1 MAWYCR
7 CRDNPTYCLA
17 HDAFRVFVNLPSR
30 HKAAIR
36 WATPF
41 LVCLIVLVFLWFQW
55 WPSTQEVKVYLDQ
68 WGTLSGSLQQW
79 RMDFTDGRPLTLL
92 SALFIHINWVH
103 MLGNVIFLLIFA
115 YPSEKT
121 LGPWRLLLVFLGGG
135 AIANLVA
142 SLMLDS
148 PGRLIV
154 GASSGVSALIGAYLV
169 LFPNARLGIVVPL
182 GLWLEFIRLPAV
194 VLIGVWAALQWLFT
208 FLGPAFGHVAWWAH
222 VSGFLAGISIAL
234 LLRPFIKIPRFG

>member
-1 MAWYCR
+1 M
-7 CRDNPTYCLA
+7 
-17 HDAFRVFVNLPSR
+17 FVNLPSR
-30 HKAAIR
+30 HKAATR
-36 WATPF
+36 WATPS
-41 LVCLIVLVFLWFQW
+41 LIIVIVLVFLWFQW
-55 WPSTQEVKVYLDQ
+55 WPSSTEVKAYLDQ

-79 RMDFTDGRPLTLL
+79 RVDFTDGRPLTLL

-121 LGPWRLLLVFLGGG
+121 LGPWRLLLVFLVGG

-142 SLMLDS
+142 SLMLDT

-154 GASSGVSALIGAYLV
+154 GASSGVSALIGAYLA

-222 VSGFLAGISIAL
+222 ASGFIAGIVIAL
-234 LLRPFIKIPRFG
+234 LMRPFIKIPRSG

>member
-1 MAWYCR
+1 M
-7 CRDNPTYCLA
+7 
-17 HDAFRVFVNLPSR
+17 
-30 HKAAIR
+30 R
-36 WATPF
+36 WATPS
-41 LVCLIVLVFLWFQW
+41 LIGIIVMVFLWFQW
-55 WPSTQEVKVYLDQ
+55 WPSTSEVKAYLDQ
-68 WGTLSGSLQQW
+68 WGTLSGSLQEW
-79 RMDFTDGRPLTLL
+79 RVDFTDGRPLTLL

-121 LGPWRLLLVFLGGG
+121 LGPWRLLLVFLLGG

-142 SLMLDS
+142 SLMLDT

-154 GASSGVSALIGAYLV
+154 GASSGVSALIGAYLA

-222 VSGFLAGISIAL
+222 VGGFISGIIIAL
-234 LLRPFIKIPRFG
+234 LMRPFIKLPRHG

>member
-1 MAWYCR
+1 M
-7 CRDNPTYCLA
+7 
-17 HDAFRVFVNLPSR
+17 FVNLPTRKKASR
-30 HKAAIR
+30 R
-36 WATPF
+36 WATPL
-41 LVCLIVLVFLWFQW
+41 LVAVIVLAFLWLQW
-55 WPSTQEVKVYLDQ
+55 WPSVDEVKNYLDR

-79 RMDFTDGRPLTLL
+79 RMGFSDGRPLTLI

-103 MLGNVIFLLIFA
+103 MLGNVVFLLIFA
-115 YPSEKT
+115 FPSEKS
-121 LGPWRLLLVFLGGG
+121 LGPWRLLTVFFLGG

-169 LFPNARLGIVVPL
+169 LFPNARLGIVLPL

-194 VLIGVWAALQWLFT
+194 VLIGVWAMLQWLFT

-222 VSGFLAGISIAL
+222 VSGFVAGIIIAVL
-234 LLRPFIKIPRFG
+234 MRPFIKLPRR